1 MINPT
6 PTTCIAMS
14 LEIPKREHATG
25 INRREPPAIPDAP
38 HAESVAKIL
47 NTIAVGMLTLI
58 PSVCY
63 YDCDCCSIHINRRT
77 KRNGYGIIIFI

>member
-1 MINPT
+1 MAI
-6 PTTCIAMS
+6 S

-47 NTIAVGMLTLI
+47 NTIAVGMLTLD
-58 PSVCY
+58 VY
-63 YDCDCCSIHINRRT
+63 
-77 KRNGYGIIIFI
+77 KRQVYHRSRKEI